1 VLVKRRSRSALGKEG
16 EEMRHAPA
24 SRRRPLLALAV
35 AAVAVLLPA
44 SGHSR
49 VPEDDGS
56 TYTWAGAATLTVD
69 VKPWGGGFV
78 RSDPYL
84 VDCPLACV
92 RPFDQN
98 REVKLTAF
106 VTPGHTFKAWE
117 GACAGQGNPCTLKV
131 TGALVDVTA
140 VFTGQY
146 VPPPPAP
153 PAPSAPPA
161 VNPSLAVETGGLT
174 ATITG
179 TGYNPNSPVALDFEW
194 SMPPG
199 WILSIPDAT
208 TSDATGAWSFTFD
221 ENCDFGGP
229 YSGPVEFSVTGTDD
243 GGASASGTGTMTC
256 GST

>member
-1 VLVKRRSRSALGKEG
+1 MMFERTW
-16 EEMRHAPA
+16 
-24 SRRRPLLALAV
+24 RPLLVLAV

-44 SGHSR
+44 SGNSR

-69 VKPWGGGFV
+69 VKPWGGGYV

-98 REVKLTAF
+98 REVKLTAY

-131 TGALVDVTA
+131 TGAVVDVTA

-146 VPPPPAP
+146 VPPAPPAP
-153 PAPSAPPA
+153 PAPTAPPATTNPPSPPA
-161 VNPSLAVETGGLT
+161 VNPSLTVDDERADGDDHGNGLQ
-174 ATITG
+174 
-179 TGYNPNSPVALDFEW
+179 PEQ
-194 SMPPG
+194 PG
-199 WILSIPDAT
+199 LARLRVVDA
-208 TSDATGAWSFTFD
+208 AWL
-221 ENCDFGGP
+221 GRAGR
-229 YSGPVEFSVTGTDD
+229 DD
-243 GGASASGTGTMTC
+243 VR
-256 GST
+256 

>member
-1 VLVKRRSRSALGKEG
+1 MMFERTW
-16 EEMRHAPA
+16 
-24 SRRRPLLALAV
+24 RPLLVLAV

-44 SGHSR
+44 SGNSR

-69 VKPWGGGFV
+69 VKPWGGGYV

-98 REVKLTAF
+98 REVKLTAY

-131 TGALVDVTA
+131 TGAVVDVTA

-146 VPPPPAP
+146 VPPAPPAP
-153 PAPSAPPA
+153 PAPTAPPATTNPPSPPA
-161 VNPSLAVETGGLT
+161 VNPSLTVDTSGLT

-179 TGYNPNSPVALDFEW
+179 TGYNPNSPVSLDFEW
-194 SMPPG
+194 STPPG
-199 WILSIPDAT
+199 WVAQGGT
-208 TSDATGAWSFTFD
+208 TSDDTGAWSFTYD

-229 YSGPVEFSVTGTDD
+229 YVGPVAFSVTGTDD
-243 GGASASGTGTMTC
+243 GGASASGSGAMTC
-256 GST
+256 GGT

>member
-1 VLVKRRSRSALGKEG
+1 V
-16 EEMRHAPA
+16 RHVP
-24 SRRRPLLALAV
+24 SLRRRPLLVLAV

-69 VKPWGGGFV
+69 VKPWGGGYV

-92 RPFDQN
+92 RSFDQN
-98 REVKLTAF
+98 REVKLTAY

-131 TGALVDVTA
+131 TGAVVDVTA
-140 VFTGQY
+140 VFTGQF
-146 VPPPPAP
+146 VPPAP
-153 PAPSAPPA
+153 PAPPAPTAPPSPPA
-161 VNPSLAVETGGLT
+161 VNPSLTVETSGLT

-179 TGYNPNSPVALDFEW
+179 TGYNPNSPVSLDFET
-194 SMPPG
+194 STPSG
-199 WILSIPDAT
+199 WLLQIPDAT
-208 TSDATGAWSFTFD
+208 TSDDTGAWSFTYD
-221 ENCDFGGP
+221 EKCNFGGA
-229 YSGPVEFSVTGTDD
+229 YSGPVAFTVTGTDG
-243 GGASASGTGTMTC
+243 GGASASGSSGTMICPAT
-256 GST
+256 

>member
-1 VLVKRRSRSALGKEG
+1 MMFERTW
-16 EEMRHAPA
+16 
-24 SRRRPLLALAV
+24 RPLLVLAV

-44 SGHSR
+44 SGNSR

-69 VKPWGGGFV
+69 VKPWGGGYV

-98 REVKLTAF
+98 REVKLTAY

-131 TGALVDVTA
+131 TGAVVDVTA

-146 VPPPPAP
+146 VPPAPPAP
-153 PAPSAPPA
+153 PAPTAPPATTNPPSPPA
-161 VNPSLAVETGGLT
+161 VNPSLTVDTSGLT

-179 TGYNPNSPVALDFEW
+179 TGYNPNSPVLLDFEW
-194 SMPPG
+194 STPPG
-199 WILSIPDAT
+199 WVAQGGT
-208 TSDATGAWSFTFD
+208 TSDDNGAWSFTYD

-229 YSGPVEFSVTGTDD
+229 YSGPVAFNVTANSDWTTIPSIKMKGK
-243 GGASASGTGTMTC
+243 M
-256 GST
+256 

>member
-1 VLVKRRSRSALGKEG
+1 MMFERTW
-16 EEMRHAPA
+16 
-24 SRRRPLLALAV
+24 RPLLVLAV

-44 SGHSR
+44 SGNSR

-69 VKPWGGGFV
+69 VKPWGGGYV

-98 REVKLTAF
+98 REVKLTAY

-131 TGALVDVTA
+131 TGAIVDVTA

-146 VPPPPAP
+146 VPPAPPAP
-153 PAPSAPPA
+153 PAPTAPPA
-161 VNPSLAVETGGLT
+161 
-174 ATITG
+174 
-179 TGYNPNSPVALDFEW
+179 
-194 SMPPG
+194 
-199 WILSIPDAT
+199 T
-208 TSDATGAWSFTFD
+208 TQPAA
-221 ENCDFGGP
+221 P
-229 YSGPVEFSVTGTDD
+229 RRR
-243 GGASASGTGTMTC
+243 
-256 GST
+256 STRH